1 MRGTRGSDIF
11 SPRLRLGSARAP
23 GSRASGFS
31 NARARSLRRAPCRR
45 AWTCGS
51 WPCPCT
57 RRSTRAARPRPR
69 GAAGSCDTAC
79 SDRAGTGSRTRAGR
93 TSARRRGET
102 RPAATRRGAGRTSA
116 SCGGGE
122 GRVRRRRRG
131 RRPRRAGMWPAPRPR
146 PFLGGPRG
154 HVACS
159 LDTCR
164 REKRKGWTHREER
177 GVREPRNRAGAER
190 VPRET
195 PAGNRSTRTQ
205 FFYIRSQ
212 FRRRGNKRWLVSIC
226 IFHAGAHP
234 HRRSR
239 RPQSPSRVACASSC
253 LRVGIL
259 RLSLTPPRDVDVDV
273 DIDTTPRRSLAPPFD
288 RSFDRSSPRTTPSR
302 RTRFS
307 AAPPPWRASP
317 PASGAR
323 ETSSPWRRARR
334 STPPSSPAPPRA
346 SPRTRRWRSRAYPP
360 RREGPSRS

>member
-1 MRGTRGSDIF
+1 M
-11 SPRLRLGSARAP
+11 
-23 GSRASGFS
+23 
-31 NARARSLRRAPCRR
+31 
-45 AWTCGS
+45 
-51 WPCPCT
+51 
-57 RRSTRAARPRPR
+57 
-69 GAAGSCDTAC
+69 
-79 SDRAGTGSRTRAGR
+79 
-93 TSARRRGET
+93 
-102 RPAATRRGAGRTSA
+102 
-116 SCGGGE
+116 
-122 GRVRRRRRG
+122 RRRRRG

-154 HVACS
+154 ERACS

-195 PAGNRSTRTQ
+195 PAGNRSTRTE
-205 FFYIRSQ
+205 FLRILLRVFVYSVTVSS
-212 FRRRGNKRWLVSIC
+212 KRQYTV
-226 IFHAGAHP
+226 AG
-234 HRRSR
+234 
-239 RPQSPSRVACASSC
+239 CASSC

-259 RLSLTPPRDVDVDV
+259 RRSLTPPRDVDVDV
-273 DIDTTPRRSLAPPFD
+273 DIDTIPRRSLAPPFD